1 MSVSQSR
8 SAGGTSSTN
17 IGIAGNISS
26 TLHAAFTDYV
36 QVNGNAINAGRLRL
50 AEDTDNGSNYVEIIA
65 PSAVTSNRVIT
76 LPDATTMLGTDTTAT
91 VTNKTIDGDN
101 NTLSN
106 LDIGNE
112 VDWAAAGDVSDA
124 SAFESGDKMLIFEAG
139 VGLRKIDYDD
149 LPSGSGDVTGPASST
164 DNAVARFDSTTGKI
178 IQNSVVTIG
187 DTGDI
192 NSEGQLTIG
201 TSTQGSRS

>member
-1 MSVSQSR
+1 M
-8 SAGGTSSTN
+8 
-17 IGIAGNISS
+17 
-26 TLHAAFTDYV
+26 
-36 QVNGNAINAGRLRL
+36 
-50 AEDTDNGSNYVEIIA
+50 EIIA

-76 LPDATTMLGTDTTAT
+76 LPDATTTMLGTDTTAT

-201 TSTQGSRS
+201 TSTQGSQIATFLDADVAPSSLAVGTDGKAVSVQGDGAAYFHGKDYTNSIEFLRIVTGKPV